1 MEETLNQ
8 SEAFFLKY
16 KKAIIG
22 VVIALVVI
30 IAGIVLY
37 KTYVSGPNEIKAS
50 TAIAKG
56 QEYFAAN
63 NFEMALN
70 GDSANFKG
78 FAKLADEYSST
89 QAGNLANLYAGL
101 CYAKLDKWEDA
112 VKYLEKYDGADDQMI
127 SPAAEGALGN
137 AYAHLNQL
145 DNAVSHLKKAA
156 EKADNNSLS
165 PTFLIQAGEILESQ
179 GKNDEAL
186 KLYQT
191 VKEKYFN
198 SMASQT
204 IDAYIERV
212 SAKSVMAT
220 KNLSDYDISKVP
232 DASNMIFGVV
242 VAEWNPEITGALLDG
257 CVSTLEKHGALPENI
272 HVKTVPGSFELI
284 YGAHQMTL
292 NDGYDAV
299 IILGSVIR
307 GETPHFDYICQGVTE
322 GIARLNATSNIPVI
336 YGLLTTNDLQQAK
349 DRAGGR
355 LGNKG
360 DECAVVAI
368 KMAKF

>member
-1 MEETLNQ
+1 MGESLNQ

-22 VVIALVVI
+22 AVIAIVVI
-30 IAGIVLY
+30 IAGAILY
-37 KTYVSGPNEIKAS
+37 KTYVSGPKEIKAS

-56 QEYFAAN
+56 QEYFAAAD
-63 NFEMALN
+63 FEKALN
-70 GDSANFKG
+70 GDSTSFKG
-78 FAKLADEYSST
+78 FVKLADEYSST
-89 QAGNLANLYAGL
+89 AAGNLANLYAGL

-145 DNAVSHLKKAA
+145 DKAVSHLKKAA

-198 SMASQT
+198 SMAFQT

-212 SAKSVMAT
+212 SA
-220 KNLSDYDISKVP
+220 
-232 DASNMIFGVV
+232 
-242 VAEWNPEITGALLDG
+242 
-257 CVSTLEKHGALPENI
+257 
-272 HVKTVPGSFELI
+272 
-284 YGAHQMTL
+284 
-292 NDGYDAV
+292 
-299 IILGSVIR
+299 
-307 GETPHFDYICQGVTE
+307 
-322 GIARLNATSNIPVI
+322 
-336 YGLLTTNDLQQAK
+336 AK
-349 DRAGGR
+349 
-355 LGNKG
+355 
-360 DECAVVAI
+360 
-368 KMAKF
+368 

>member
-1 MEETLNQ
+1 MAKTTNQQQAAPTMEETLNQ

-70 GDSANFKG
+70 GDSASFKG

-89 QAGNLANLYAGL
+89 AAGNLANLYAGL

-212 SAKSVMAT
+212 SAK
-220 KNLSDYDISKVP
+220 
-232 DASNMIFGVV
+232 
-242 VAEWNPEITGALLDG
+242 
-257 CVSTLEKHGALPENI
+257 
-272 HVKTVPGSFELI
+272 
-284 YGAHQMTL
+284 
-292 NDGYDAV
+292 
-299 IILGSVIR
+299 
-307 GETPHFDYICQGVTE
+307 
-322 GIARLNATSNIPVI
+322 
-336 YGLLTTNDLQQAK
+336 
-349 DRAGGR
+349 
-355 LGNKG
+355 
-360 DECAVVAI
+360 
-368 KMAKF
+368 